1 MAVIIRPAQADDALA
16 MGRMGTETWLS
27 AHRDQ
32 MPEEVWKK
40 RRDEWSEEVSARN
53 WARTLQ
59 EIADDA
65 SPRECIY
72 VAIDES
78 SGEVVG
84 IAMGQPAAAPA
95 PPNTGEINV
104 LYVRESHQGRGL
116 GRRLVQAVAE
126 YLRQF
131 SLPALEI
138 AVLTANT
145 PARRFYEALGGR
157 LAREAEFEDYGSILP
172 EVVYRWDDTRAL
184 LTSAAEPEERK
195 RTHIRLRY

>member
-1 MAVIIRPAQADDALA
+1 

-84 IAMGQPAAAPA
+84 IVMGQPAADPAPA
-95 PPNTGEINV
+95 NTGEINV

-116 GRRLVQAVAE
+116 GRRLVQAVAG

-131 SLPALEI
+131 NLHALEI
-138 AVLTANT
+138 AVLTANA
-145 PARRFYEALGGR
+145 PARRFYEALGGQVV
-157 LAREAEFEDYGSILP
+157 REAEFEDYGYILP
-172 EVVYRWDDTRAL
+172 EVVYRWADTRAL
-184 LTSAAEPEERK
+184 LAPTAEPKERS
-195 RTHIRLRY
+195 RT

>member
-1 MAVIIRPAQADDALA
+1 MAVIIRSAQVDDAPA
-16 MGRMGTETWLS
+16 MGRMGTETYLS

-32 MPEEVWKK
+32 MPEEVWIK

-72 VAIDES
+72 VAVDES

-84 IAMGQPAAAPA
+84 IAMGQPAADPAPA
-95 PPNTGEINV
+95 NTGEINV

-116 GRRLVQAVAE
+116 GRRLVQTVAG

-131 SLPALEI
+131 DLHALEI
-138 AVLTANT
+138 AVLAANA

-157 LAREAEFEDYGSILP
+157 VVREAEFEDYGYLLP
-172 EVVYRWDDTRAL
+172 EVVYRWADTQAL
-184 LTSAAEPEERK
+184 LTAAAETEERK
-195 RTHIRLRY
+195 HT